1 MRQIYG
7 DLLAAFWLPALAGSV
22 MAVGTWL
29 VWFYSG
35 GPAGCA
41 FGGGAS
47 AAADAM
53 HRAAP
58 LAPYLNLEIWHY
70 CYVHASVAIT
80 LTGGSDIMLFIRESR
95 RNQRAEKAA
104 EERYEREQERYEREQ
119 EREQERYERE
129 QERAERMLNMVQSAL
144 EQAHEERRAA
154 EERYQQYQERAAEE
168 RRAVEER
175 YRQDQE
181 RAAERAA
188 EERRLAEERY
198 EARAEA
204 DRQALVG
211 ILTQFSDAL
220 ARNGDDTRRQTGP

>member
-1 MRQIYG
+1 MRRIYG

-47 AAADAM
+47 AAADAVR
-53 HRAAP
+53 HAGP

-70 CYVHASVAIT
+70 CFVHASVAIT

-104 EERYEREQERYEREQ
+104 EERYEREQ

-154 EERYQQYQERAAEE
+154 EERYRQA
-168 RRAVEER
+168 EER

-188 EERRLAEERY
+188 EERRQAEERY

-204 DRQALVG
+204 DRQALFG

-220 ARNGDDTRRQTGP
+220 ARNGEDTRRQTGS